1 MIKRLFILL
10 TLFFIT
16 ANLAAQQYGN
26 EWINYGQ
33 KYYKISIPNTGL
45 YRIDYNTLINA
56 GIPVTGINP
65 KNFQLFI
72 KGQEQYININD
83 ESDNVFNTTDY
94 IEFYA
99 KRNDASFDSTAYTNI
114 NRVPNPYIALFN
126 DTNYAF
132 LTWNSSITNKRIQ
145 RETDINFTGYPA
157 ANYFYN
163 EKIEAYN
170 SDYSLGN
177 TFLDV
182 ISDPRYMQAEGPG
195 KVIDKGSSKQTN
207 FSNLNIYSS
216 PSLPVY
222 LKTSY
227 SGAFEKTLSVNYD
240 HEVKLQYINN
250 IGNTI
255 TLSDSL
261 FFGNSQIY
269 IENQLTSNQLGNSS
283 QIIISSEDNPALVNI
298 PNNIHFTN
306 LHFIS
311 LKYPQ
316 IPDLSNSSEQ
326 LFSIGN
332 STVGAKTYLDIQ
344 NVNVGASQVLL
355 YDLTNHKYIP
365 TIVSGNNVK
374 ALVPNSGGEKQCYL
388 TTTANINQVNLLS
401 PINQNGYF
409 VNYNTI
415 NPDSAFLIVT
425 HKSLLNEANLYKQY
439 RESSLGGSNHVII
452 ADVDDLYDQFAY
464 GNEKNP
470 LAIKNFCKYLS
481 DALSVPPKYLLL
493 IGKSIQNTDVRS
505 TASNWNACKV
515 PTLGRPSSD
524 NSLTAGIHGA
534 NSITPFIPV
543 GRISAKTGIEVTSY
557 LDKVKDHENH
567 PIHGLA
573 ASTPE
578 DWHKR
583 VLHFSGGEDFQ
594 QQQAFQSYLNIF
606 GDILRD
612 TLYGARIFPFQ
623 KTTSAP
629 IQITVSDSIEQ
640 LINYGCSLITFF
652 GHGSTTGF
660 DQAIDNPDA
669 YNNQGKYPLFLANS
683 CYSGNIHLP
692 DANSTSEVFT
702 LIPNKGSIGFLAS
715 SSAGVVNTLY
725 TFSKDFYTTIA
736 SESYYKGIGDAVK
749 SASFKTSNL
758 AQSIAQLQHITSLE
772 MTLEGDPSVRLN
784 AFAKPDYE
792 ITNSS
797 VYFDNTTKMDSIG
810 INIVIKN
817 NARAIH
823 DTFIVSIEHY
833 FPNGDSATYFKQI
846 KAPMNKDTLSFF
858 IKKDYDKH
866 VGLNHFFVRIDSYY
880 EINEMSETNNTTNGY
895 VDLFIPGGDVVPV
908 FPYKYAIIPNTPQIT
923 LKATTADPFAP
934 SAIYRLQLDT
944 IDTFTSP
951 IVTTTLITSAGGVI
965 NWTVNLPYTDSTV
978 YFWRITKDSILPTDY
993 TNWRESSFQ
1002 VYKNHTGWGQS
1013 HFHQFKNDQYQF
1025 VNFNR
1030 AARKFDFKN
1039 NVSSIA
1045 CRNGFYNVIPW
1056 TSINYSM
1063 NGYVMHLLPCAT
1075 SGGWTIAYF
1084 DSISAQPKANF
1095 PISGATGYDP
1105 VTKNCH
1111 CYVRPLYAFDYGP
1124 STFCT
1129 PSGTP
1134 LWQQDLYD
1142 LINSIPNGTRV
1153 LAYSNQNHYT
1163 STFSSSLTALFN
1175 GFGSQQINTVPDSVP
1190 IIIYGKVG
1198 MSQGQAHEVVGSSRN
1213 SIIYLQDS
1221 IQSHWSNGYI
1231 LSEIIGPATKWNS
1244 LHWRQESIE
1253 ATSADSVY
1261 LKLIGIRTNGT
1272 KDTMSVS
1279 FPKDSTDVYDLANYI
1294 DAAMYPK
1301 MQLIAYMR
1309 DDVYTTPSQLKKWQ
1323 VYYDPIPECAINPQ
1337 LGYSNSANIQA
1348 LQEGDN
1354 LIVRLPI
1361 QNIGTVPF
1369 TDSLLVTYWI
1379 EDAQRLIHP
1388 LPYKLKAKP
1397 FAPNQVIIDTIKFNT
1412 FDKNGINHYAGF
1424 NYLWVDVNPELHSK
1438 YQLEQYHFNNIARI
1452 GFNVNKDNINPL
1464 LDVTFDG
1471 THILNGDIISSK
1483 PHVLVTLKDENKF
1496 LALNDTNDFNVF
1508 IKYPNQAGEK
1518 RIPFSSVLMFTP
1530 AQLPSNSCKIEWKP
1544 EFAEDGKYKLIVQ
1557 AADRS
1562 SNVSGSVDYNIQF
1575 EVVNKQTI
1583 TEVLNYP
1590 NPFSTSTRFVFTL
1603 TGNEI
1608 PDVFTIQIMTITG
1621 KVVRE
1626 ITKTELGNL
1635 HVGRNIT
1642 EYAWDGKDEFGDKL
1656 ANGVYLYKVITR
1668 HNGSA
1673 VEKQQTDAD
1682 SFFKKGVGK
1691 MVIMR

>member
-10 TLFFIT
+10 TFFIT

-33 KYYKISIPNTGL
+33 KHYKISIPSTGL

-56 GIPVTGINP
+56 GIPVTSINP

-72 KGQEQYININD
+72 KGQEQYINVND

-114 NRVPNPYIALFN
+114 SRVPNPYIALFN
-126 DTNYAF
+126 DTNYAY
-132 LTWNSSITNKRIQ
+132 LTWNSSLTNKRVQ

-170 SDYSLGN
+170 SGYSLGN

-195 KVIDKGSSKQTN
+195 KVIDKGSSMQTN

-227 SGAFEKTLSVNYD
+227 SGAFEKILSVNFD
-240 HEVKLQYINN
+240 HEVKLQYIDN
-250 IGNTI
+250 IGNAI

-269 IENQLTSNQLGNSS
+269 IEKQLTSNQLGNSS

-298 PNNIHFTN
+298 PNSIHFTN
-306 LHFIS
+306 VHFIS

-326 LFSIGN
+326 LFYIGN
-332 STVGAKTYLDIQ
+332 SSVGSKTYLNIQ
-344 NVNVGASQVLL
+344 NVNVGSSQVLL

-365 TIVSGNNVK
+365 TVVSGNTVK

-388 TTTANINQVNLLS
+388 TTTTNIHQVNVLS
-401 PINQNGYF
+401 PVNQTGFF
-409 VNYNTI
+409 VNYNTT

-425 HKSLLNEANLYKQY
+425 HKSLTNEANLYKQY

-470 LAIKNFCKYLS
+470 LAIRNFCKYLS

-493 IGKSIQNTDVRS
+493 IGKSIQNTDVR
-505 TASNWNACKV
+505 ANAFNWNACKV

-534 NSITPFIPV
+534 NSVTPFIPV
-543 GRISAKTGIEVTSY
+543 GRISAKNGLDVTNYLNKVIEHEGTSA
-557 LDKVKDHENH
+557 D
-567 PIHGLA
+567 GLA
-573 ASTPE
+573 SPLPPK

-583 VLHFSGGEDFQ
+583 VLHFSGGEDIQ
-594 QQQAFQSYLNIF
+594 QQQAFESYLNVF
-606 GDILRD
+606 GDIIRD

-640 LINYGCSLITFF
+640 LIDYGCSLITFF

-736 SESYYKGIGDAVK
+736 SESYYKGIGDAIK

-758 AQSIAQLQHITSLE
+758 AQNIAQLQHITSLE

-797 VYFDNTTKMDSIG
+797 IYFDNTTKMDSIG

-817 NARAIH
+817 NAKAIH

-833 FPNGDSATYFKQI
+833 FPNGDSTTYFKQI
-846 KAPMNKDTLSFF
+846 KAPLNKDTLSFF
-858 IKKDYDKH
+858 IAKDYEKL
-866 VGLNHFFVRIDSYY
+866 VGLNHFYVRIDSYY
-880 EINEMSETNNTTNGY
+880 EINEMAETNNTTNGY

-908 FPYKYAIIPNTPQIT
+908 YPYKYAIIPNTPQIT
-923 LKATTADPFAP
+923 LKATTADPFAA
-934 SAIYRLQLDT
+934 SAAYRIQLDT
-944 IDTFTSP
+944 NDTFINP
-951 IVTTTLITSAGGVI
+951 INSAVINSVGGVI
-965 NWTVNLPYTDSTV
+965 QWTVNLPFTDSTV

-993 TNWRESSFQ
+993 TNWKESSFQ
-1002 VYKNHTGWGQS
+1002 VYHNKNGWGQS
-1013 HFHQFKNDQYQF
+1013 HFHQFKNDQYRF

-1030 AARKFDFKN
+1030 AARKFEFKN
-1039 NVSSIA
+1039 NFSSIA
-1045 CRNGFYNVIPW
+1045 CRNGFHNVIPW
-1056 TSINYSM
+1056 TSINYSI
-1063 NGYVMHLLPCAT
+1063 NGFVRHLHPCAVF
-1075 SGGWTIAYF
+1075 SGWSIAII
-1084 DSISAQPKANF
+1084 DSISAEPHANL
-1095 PISGATGYDP
+1095 PPTGIKP
-1105 VTKNCH
+1105 EGNCH
-1111 CYVRPLYAFDYGP
+1111 CYNRPLYAYDFGV
-1124 STFCT
+1124 TGFCGNT
-1129 PSGTP
+1129 PN
-1134 LWQQDLYD
+1134 WQQDLYNV
-1142 LINSIPNGTRV
+1142 LNAVPNGAKI
-1153 LAYSNQNHYT
+1153 LAYSNQNHLS
-1163 STFSSSLTALFN
+1163 STFSSSLIAQFQS
-1175 GFGSQQINTVPDSVP
+1175 FGSSQIGITPDTIP
-1190 IIIYGKVG
+1190 MIIFGTKGTQI
-1198 MSQGQAHEVVGSSRN
+1198 GQAHEVVGSNPN
-1213 SIIYLQDS
+1213 SIIYLEDS
-1221 IQSHWSNGYI
+1221 IQTHWSNGYI

-1244 LHWRQESIE
+1244 LHWRQQSIE
-1253 ATSADSVY
+1253 FPLLDSIK
-1261 LKLIGIRTNGT
+1261 LKIIGIKANGV
-1272 KDTMSVS
+1272 KDTLVT
-1279 FPKDSTDVYDLANYI
+1279 FLPDSADVYDLANYI
-1294 DAAMYPK
+1294 NASTYPK
-1301 MQLIAYMR
+1301 MQLIAFMR
-1309 DDVYTTPSQLKKWQ
+1309 DDINTTPAQIKKWQ
-1323 VYYDPIPECAINPQ
+1323 VYFDPIPECAINPQ
-1337 LGYSNSANIQA
+1337 QGFSNSSTLQA

-1412 FDKNGINHYAGF
+1412 FDTNGINHYAGF
-1424 NYLWVDVNPELHSK
+1424 NYLWVDVNPELHPK
-1438 YQLEQYHFNNIARI
+1438 YQLEQYHFNNVARI

-1471 THILNGDIISSK
+1471 IHILNGDIISSK

-1496 LALNDTNDFNVF
+1496 LALNDTSNFKVF
-1508 IKYPNQAGEK
+1508 IKYPNQNSEK
-1518 RIPFSSVLMFTP
+1518 RVLFSNALQFTP
-1530 AQLPSNSCKIEWKP
+1530 AQLPNNSCKIEWKP
-1544 EFAEDGKYKLIVQ
+1544 EFAEDGKYKMIVQ
-1557 AADRS
+1557 ANDRS
-1562 SNVSGSVDYNIQF
+1562 SNVSGATDYNIQF
-1575 EVVNKQTI
+1575 EIINKQTV

-1673 VEKQQTDAD
+1673 VEKLQTDAD
-1682 SFFKKGVGK
+1682 SFFKKGIGK